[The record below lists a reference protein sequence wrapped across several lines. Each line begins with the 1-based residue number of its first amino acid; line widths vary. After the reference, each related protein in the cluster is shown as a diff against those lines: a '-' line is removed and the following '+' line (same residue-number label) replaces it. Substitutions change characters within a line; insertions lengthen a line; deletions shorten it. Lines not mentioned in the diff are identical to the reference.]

1 MLTRVW
7 KGVKVQGWMYF
18 MAICV
23 NYWHSEKKPRSRY
36 YRRIRANE
44 IEERIPLK
52 QGLKLPNPHAIKS
65 KVFTIEERI
74 PLKQGLK
81 PKAAKNLDA
90 AHAKD

>member
-52 QGLKLPNPHAIKS
+52 QGLKLVDSLA
-65 KVFTIEERI
+65 EE
-74 PLKQGLK
+74 LKGVSLK
-81 PKAAKNLDA
+81 KGF
-90 AHAKD
+90 H